1 MRAKIQGIGFV
12 LGILLITLTASAC
25 KSPVPL
31 LFERWQ
37 YPVDEYYIGTGIAT
51 DKNKGQALQTAK
63 MRAISDLATQ
73 IQTTISSTRTASLS
87 DDGIQQATSFEELI
101 KETLHQEFENVMYI
115 EETYTPKY
123 EQTTYAVIKRSDWEA
138 QKVRKIL
145 REKEKAESILS
156 ARYPDMSPVLE
167 IQILSKAISS
177 LQATLWGTLVEGL
190 FDDKAGFILPLIQA
204 RKDILSSRVL
214 HSTLYYINEGVSA
227 SSKTRA
233 REIADR
239 AFKDAQLE
247 KLCKEYEYL
256 RVRLSANMTA
266 DELESKAEEHIDFTI
281 QQNPNLLEYLDE
293 PEASGSDHKV
303 YLVVRKSLWDELTA
317 KEVDSLYQEV
327 KALEEKY
334 QEDDS
339 VMGKL
344 QVLDSMRKLLDSSFL
359 GLSVENMI
367 FPYEQAS
374 VDSIPLRREQLIA
387 SVNLM
392 LMLPKAV
399 KEGESFTLRME
410 VRNSQA
416 LKTNIPIKCTLTDPK
431 GHQILSEIVN
441 LQPDKPFSY
450 TYTPPEGDKNDSFQA
465 DCFWTQY
472 PQRRAEACIEI
483 TKKTIKEKFMNWWN
497 GLGSN

>member
-115 EETYTPKY
+115 EY

-247 KLCKEYEYL
+247 KLCKEYEHL

-266 DELESKAEEHIDFTI
+266 VELESKAEEHIDFTI
-281 QQNPNLLEYLDE
+281 QQNSNLLEYLDE

-303 YLVVRKSLWDELTA
+303 YLVVRKSLWVNDS
-317 KEVDSLYQEV
+317 KRVDSLYQEV
-327 KALEEKY
+327 KSLEEKY